1 MLVNAEEDR
10 DGGGVQETLG
20 LVGVLTSIMELL
32 LLELTS
38 SYPSDVTGRS
48 LRKRPA
54 DCAFPSS
61 IMTGTNNP
69 TSCSLA
75 LM

>member
-1 MLVNAEEDR
+1 MLVSAEEDW
-10 DGGGVQETLG
+10 GGGQETLG

-32 LLELTS
+32 LLGLTS

-54 DCAFPSS
+54 DCVFPSS
-61 IMTGTNNP
+61 IITGTNNP